1 MEIIT
6 IANQKGG
13 VGKSTTVHA
22 MGAGLAARGC
32 RVLFVDLD
40 GQGNLSYTM
49 QADEDAPNALDVLT
63 GAVAAKDAIQQLAGG
78 DLIPGTPALA
88 GADNLLL
95 SELGKEYRLKE
106 ALQGISGYDYILVD
120 TPPALGVLTINA
132 LTAASSA
139 VIPAQA
145 DIYSLQGIG
154 QLANTVQ
161 TVKQYCNPSLT
172 IDGILLTRF
181 NARAVL
187 SRDIADIVEDT
198 AKQLHTRLYKTRIRE
213 NIAAKEAQA
222 SRQSLFDY
230 APKSNAA
237 IDYNSFLDE
246 FLEDR

>member
-22 MGAGLAARGC
+22 MGSGLMLRGH

-40 GQGNLSYTM
+40 SQGNLSYTM
-49 QADEDAPNALDVLT
+49 QADDDVPSALDILT
-63 GAVAAKDAIQQLAGG
+63 GNANTANSIQHLKGG
-78 DLIPGTPALA
+78 DLIAGTPALA

-95 SELGKEYRLKE
+95 SELGKEYRLRE
-106 ALQGISGYDYILVD
+106 ALKDVSAYDYILID

-132 LTAASSA
+132 LTAASCA
-139 VIPAQA
+139 IIPAQA

-154 QLANTVQ
+154 QLSNTIQ
-161 TVKQYCNPSLT
+161 TVKQYCNPGLT

-198 AKQLHTRLYKTRIRE
+198 AKQLHTRLYKARIRE

-222 SRQSLFDY
+222 NRQSLLVY

-237 IDYNSFLDE
+237 SDYNHFLDE